1 MGMQRRRLL
10 ALVAAGATLGG
21 VGAVT
26 AQAATPAKSATS
38 SGTTLKLSA
47 NKSALKF
54 NVTKL
59 TAKPGN
65 VTLVMSNPSSIS
77 HDIALKGNGLKPVVG
92 KIVGKGKTSTITA
105 TVKKGSYEFYCSVPG
120 HEAAGMKGTL
130 TVT

>member
-1 MGMQRRRLL
+1 MGMQRRRFL
-10 ALVAAGATLGG
+10 ALVAVGATLGG

-26 AQAATPAKSATS
+26 AQAATPAKSAKS

-47 NKSALKF
+47 NKTAF

-59 TAKPGN
+59 TAKPGK

-92 KIVGKGKTSTITA
+92 KMVGKGKTSTITA

>member
-1 MGMQRRRLL
+1 MGMLRRRLL

-26 AQAATPAKSATS
+26 AQAATPAKSAKS

-47 NKSALKF
+47 NATALKF
-54 NVTKL
+54 DVTRL
-59 TAKPGN
+59 TAKPGR

-92 KIVGKGKTSTITA
+92 KIVGKGRTSTITA
-105 TVKKGSYEFYCSVPG
+105 TLKKGSYEFYCSVPG

-130 TVT
+130 KVT

>member
-1 MGMQRRRLL
+1 MGMLRRRLL

-26 AQAATPAKSATS
+26 AQAATPARSAKSA
-38 SGTTLKLSA
+38 GTTLKLSA
-47 NKSALKF
+47 KATALKF
-54 NVTKL
+54 DVARL
-59 TAKPGN
+59 TAKPGR

-92 KIVGKGKTSTITA
+92 KIVGKGRTSTITA
-105 TVKKGSYEFYCSVPG
+105 TLKNGSYEFYCSVPG

-130 TVT
+130 KVT